1 MGKSK
6 EPAQRAKQR
15 PSTKSA
21 TGKYFAYA
29 ALVLVIV
36 FFAAIRFRLRT
47 MPLERDEG
55 EYAYA
60 GQLMLQ
66 GIPPYKLAYT
76 MKLPGTQA
84 MYAAIMALF
93 GQTPAGIHLGLL
105 LVNAATTLLIYMLAK
120 RLSGRLA
127 GVVAAASY
135 ATLSTSFSVL
145 GLAAHATH
153 FVVFFA
159 VAGLLLLLSAI
170 NTGKLWQF
178 FGSGVLL
185 GLAFLV
191 KQPGL
196 AFAAFGWL
204 YLVFREWK
212 HPSERKSLLAK
223 AGSYSAG
230 VVLPFALTCLIL
242 LATGVFRNF
251 WFWVFTYAGQ
261 YTSETSV
268 PFGVAMFM
276 HVFPGIMG
284 SAVWMWIIAGVGL
297 SAFWWDRESRRHAMF
312 VGGLLFF
319 SFLAVCPGLFF
330 RDHYF
335 ILVLPAVAV
344 LVGMGVQAATKVL
357 TRKGGLALATIP
369 ALVFSAAGGY
379 ALIDQ
384 KAFLFEMDPV
394 AACQERYSTNPFPE
408 ARVMA
413 AYIEAH
419 TAPGDR
425 IAVLGSEP
433 EIYFYAKRHSATG
446 FIYMYGLMEQQK
458 YSLEMQKEMIGEI
471 ESARPTYLVVVKS
484 RLSWLPKEGS
494 PEAAS
499 MSAWMGGYLSEYE
512 LMGVAERLGDHTEY
526 HWGDDAKAYQPHS
539 QNIVGIFKRKS

>member
-1 MGKSK
+1 M
-6 EPAQRAKQR
+6 R
-15 PSTKSA
+15 
-21 TGKYFAYA
+21 
-29 ALVLVIV
+29 
-36 FFAAIRFRLRT
+36 RF
-47 MPLERDEG
+47 P
-55 EYAYA
+55 
-60 GQLMLQ
+60 
-66 GIPPYKLAYT
+66 
-76 MKLPGTQA
+76 
-84 MYAAIMALF
+84 
-93 GQTPAGIHLGLL
+93 
-105 LVNAATTLLIYMLAK
+105 
-120 RLSGRLA
+120 
-127 GVVAAASY
+127 
-135 ATLSTSFSVL
+135 TSFSVL

-170 NTGKLWQF
+170 DTGKLWQF
-178 FGSGVLL
+178 FASGVLL

-191 KQPGL
+191 KQPGF

-223 AGSYSAG
+223 AGTYSAG

-242 LATGVFRNF
+242 LAAGVFRNF
-251 WFWVFTYAGQ
+251 WFWVFAYAGQ

-276 HVFPGIMG
+276 HVFPGMVG

-312 VGGLLFF
+312 IGGLLFF

-335 ILVLPAVAV
+335 ILMLPAVAV

-357 TRKGGLALATIP
+357 TRKGGLALAAIP

-379 ALIDQ
+379 ALMNQ
-384 KAFLFEMDPV
+384 KAFLFEMDPCGGMPGTV
-394 AACQERYSTNPFPE
+394 QHESFSGSQGDGGDTLK
-408 ARVMA
+408 
-413 AYIEAH
+413 H
-419 TAPGDR
+419 TR
-425 IAVLGSEP
+425 HQVTELRCSGSEP